1 MTRRIYTGAL
11 ISGLVAL
18 IEKRICFMPDC
29 GHLGQP
35 CAKCGANV
43 CKAHGENCIECGAL
57 YCEDCAAFHPV
68 YCEKPRAGDEAAGS
82 AVDPV
87 HDCRQEA
94 VRELRLTAQN
104 ARSQAKG
111 IAPKGSGEASVSRR
125 DKEAQK

>member
-18 IEKRICFMPDC
+18 IEKRICFTPDC

-43 CKAHGENCIECGAL
+43 CKVHGENCSECGAL

-68 YCEKPRAGDEAAGS
+68 YCEKARAGDEAAGS
-82 AVDPV
+82 AADPV
-87 HDCRQEA
+87 HDCRQDA
-94 VRELRLTAQN
+94 VREVRLTALG
-104 ARSQAKG
+104 AGSQVKG
-111 IAPKGSGEASVSRR
+111 IEPASSGEKSISRR
-125 DKEAQK
+125 NKEAQK